1 MNNIIN
7 ILMDNHSI
15 LFLML
20 ILMNI
25 FDWLTGWLKAR
36 ILKVENSVAGA
47 LGIVKKIG
55 SWLIVFIGF
64 MLSYAFKELG
74 EIINID
80 MEMATL
86 LGWFVLLSFIINE
99 IRSILENLVE
109 CNIKVPKILTSGLAV
124 VQEKMEEV
132 FQNEKDN

>member
-15 LFLML
+15 LFLIL
-20 ILMNI
+20 LLMNI

-47 LGIVKKIG
+47 LGIIKKMG
-55 SWLIVFIGF
+55 SWLIVFMGF
-64 MLSYAFKELG
+64 MLSYAFRVLG
-74 EIINID
+74 EIIHID